1 MRKQITSSTLSDEC
15 AVIGCLILNPITT
28 QTEIQNLNLTCS
40 HFTDDE
46 CKKVFDAATRLNVS
60 DEPIN
65 AITLQRESGLDGPTI
80 QRLIEAACIEGQ
92 QAYHGQRIKAAHI
105 QRLALKEIKAT
116 DGNPEALRFAL
127 AKIEKLLPS
136 QNNDSLPSIENG
148 ETFAAREILRPCEV
162 IQGILYAAAK
172 MVYGGP
178 SKANK
183 TWVLFD
189 LGLAVATGGTWL
201 GFQCTKGRVL
211 YINLELQAFDAQDRV
226 RMIAKA
232 RGVNVP
238 SLFDVWNLRGFAV
251 AIEELKP
258 HILKKAVGAG
268 YSLIIVDPCYKV
280 MGEREE
286 NNPRDIASMLN
297 HFEDISVRTGAAFAY
312 GAHFA
317 KGNSS
322 SKNAIDR
329 ISGSGVHARDP
340 DAILT
345 ATPHSVE
352 GCFTLDA
359 TLRSFARVEPFAI
372 RWDFPRMVKDETLNP
387 CDLKQA
393 TSGRPAEHSLKDVL
407 CHVGAEPIASKEWKR
422 LSKEDG
428 VPERT
433 FYRLRKLAISMKAV
447 IKGEGD
453 SFTLSKGRYD

>member
-1 MRKQITSSTLSDEC
+1 MFKQNSTQQDER
-15 AVIGCLILNPITT
+15 AVIGSLVANAEAVQKEICDLGLTT
-28 QTEIQNLNLTCS
+28 TS
-40 HFTDDE
+40 FKDRD
-46 CKKVFDAATRLNVS
+46 CKAVFDAFTRLTAKGT
-60 DEPIN
+60 PIDVLT
-65 AITLQRESGLDGPTI
+65 IHTESGLPAQTV
-80 QRLIEAACIEGQ
+80 
-92 QAYHGQRIKAAHI
+92 
-105 QRLALKEIKAT
+105 
-116 DGNPEALRFAL
+116 EALMMEAVNMGHVRFHAIQVQNADLKARAVKIISQADGGEAMRFAL
-127 AKIEKLLPS
+127 QQIEELLPG
-136 QNNDSLPSIENG
+136 QTVGGLPSIENG
-148 ETFAAREILRPCEV
+148 ESFAARDIQRPVEV
-162 IQGILYAAAK
+162 IRGILYAAAK

-183 TWVLFD
+183 TWVLYD

-201 GFQCTKGRVL
+201 GFHCTRGRVL

-238 SLFDVWNLRGFAV
+238 SLLDVWNLRGFAV
-251 AIEELKP
+251 DIEELKP
-258 HILKKAVGAG
+258 HILKMAMGAG

-280 MGEREE
+280 MGDREE

-297 HFEDISVRTGAAFAY
+297 HFEDIAVRTGAAFAY

-345 ATPHSVE
+345 ATPHNTE
-352 GCFTLDA
+352 GCFTIDA

-372 RWDFPRMVKDETLNP
+372 RWDFPRMVKDETLDP

-393 TSGRPAEHSLKDVL
+393 TTGRPAEHTLKDIL
-407 CHVGAEPIASKEWKR
+407 CHVGSEPVTAKEWKR
-422 LSKEDG
+422 LCTEDG
-428 VPERT
+428 VPLRG
-433 FYRLRKLAISMKAV
+433 FYRLRKQAINSRAV
-447 IKGEGD
+447 IKTDDD
-453 SFTLSKGRYD
+453 SFTLQKGRYD